1 MLTATGELPSFIARK
16 RGLSPFSLRKGVCF
30 LSLPLKASME
40 NLVARSFDSYEPS
53 RDEIEQV
60 IAL

>member
-1 MLTATGELPSFIARK
+1 MFFISAM
-16 RGLSPFSLRKGVCF
+16 VI
-30 LSLPLKASME
+30 ASME

-53 RDEIEQV
+53 RDEIAQF